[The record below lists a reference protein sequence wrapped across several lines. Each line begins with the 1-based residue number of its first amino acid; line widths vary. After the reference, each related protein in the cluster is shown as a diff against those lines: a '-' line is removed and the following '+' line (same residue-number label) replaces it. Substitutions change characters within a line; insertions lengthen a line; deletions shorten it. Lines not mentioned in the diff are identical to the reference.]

1 MPSGVTYRNMIAL
14 ALVYLLSTLIAD
26 EIFDSLYYY
35 IYLYIYI
42 YISIYL
48 SIYIYIYIYD
58 SSVYYFSVLQD
69 SQPLRGHEKKQ
80 REVFY
85 FEI

>member
-1 MPSGVTYRNMIAL
+1 MCGGI
-14 ALVYLLSTLIAD
+14 
-26 EIFDSLYYY
+26 
-35 IYLYIYI
+35 
-42 YISIYL
+42 
-48 SIYIYIYIYD
+48 D
-58 SSVYYFSVLQD
+58 SSVYYLSVLQD

>member
-1 MPSGVTYRNMIAL
+1 MQRHLTASALFFLNDARRRNNHYMCPSNRVDL
-14 ALVYLLSTLIAD
+14 LLVGGLKRKVQIYNKPNSETIFYYL
-26 EIFDSLYYY
+26 
-35 IYLYIYI
+35 
-42 YISIYL
+42 
-48 SIYIYIYIYD
+48 
-58 SSVYYFSVLQD
+58 SVLQD